1 MEQSLSIIIAAHNA
15 QQTIERQVQD
25 LLEVA
30 TDLTGQIEVLVVD
43 DGSEDDTEEVTY
55 ELTRRYPQVQ
65 LVRHE
70 TQRGTTAAIRT
81 GMNRTRGEIVFV
93 QDSTAPVKASDV
105 RRLWAMGKE
114 EDILMVRPEPI
125 EETTDSTVLKRLIA
139 WGAKV
144 AQTNKHRQPGLQM
157 IRRQAADAS
166 QDQLEYE
173 LERVER
179 PAASVCTVRS
189 PRFLSQDNV
198 SNAGTSPSH
207 N

>member
-81 GMNRTRGEIVFV
+81 GMNRTHGEIVLV

-144 AQTNKHRQPGLQM
+144 AQTNKHQQAGLQM

-166 QDQLEYE
+166 RDQLDYE

-189 PRFLSQDNV
+189 PRFLSQDNA
-198 SNAGTSPSH
+198 STAETSSSH
-207 N
+207 S